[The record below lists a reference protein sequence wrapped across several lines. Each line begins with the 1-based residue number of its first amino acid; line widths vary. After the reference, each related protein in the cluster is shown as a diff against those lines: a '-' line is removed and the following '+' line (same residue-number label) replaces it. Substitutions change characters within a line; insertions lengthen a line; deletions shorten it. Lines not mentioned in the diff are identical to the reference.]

1 MEQSMINQMRIFSF
15 ATIVALTSSLF
26 AVNVTLNVDMSDVT
40 VSENGVHVAGSFQG
54 WDPAATPLTDEDGD
68 GIYTV
73 VVDMSGVTDATVFF
87 KYLNGNA
94 WGDDET
100 VSDPVCGGAGGF
112 ASDRFLDVP
121 DVDTVLDPV
130 CFSECIGCDESYVH
144 FAVDADGYDI
154 TDGVRVAG
162 SFNAWDASVDFMM
175 DAGEGVYKMAKA
187 FEEGST
193 IEWKYVLNGTTWEEL
208 GEDVCTTGGGY
219 INRTLTVS
227 DNDMMFDPVP
237 CFGSCYECGGA
248 PVTASV
254 TFQADMSV
262 LLSQGW
268 DVNTHFMEL
277 RGGVNGWA
285 AGDNFQEDL
294 TDPNLYTITKEITA
308 VPGSVQEWKFKANPD
323 ENFNNNGW
331 ETAANRVFYF
341 WGDDIVLDPEVPV
354 ILPIGPLANAVDVEI
369 HATWM
374 EGTLNANNG
383 QPFPMTPDTLVMNG
397 SFLNCWCTWG
407 NCMGSTCAEKVSPD
421 VPRLVDGD
429 GDGIY
434 TGTLSLPAGHGN
446 VFTYK
451 LGAYYPGVEEV
462 PGENGSMDN
471 EAGFG
476 ADKVYYIPTDASG
489 TVMLETVFG
498 DNNPANPF
506 LPRTITL
513 HVDMNNQEVSDA
525 GVHVAGSFQGW
536 DPAATELLDP
546 DMDGIYAVDIEAN
559 AGDTLYYKFINGNSW
574 GNDESVPDLACGGA
588 GGFGSDRFLVVPDVD
603 TMLPPV
609 CFGECITCDESY
621 VTFHVDMEEVA
632 VAPEGIFL
640 GGGQWHNNYQLMTLV
655 PGEETIYG
663 VKVALPEGSHYYK
676 FNNGGND
683 SGYEDGGNLT
693 NEGCGDGDN
702 WGDRT
707 IVVGEEDSMTPPF
720 CFSSCYTCGGDPVE
734 ADVTF
739 QADMSTLLSQGWD
752 VNTHFMELRGG
763 MNGWGEGD
771 VFQEDLTDPNL
782 YTLTKTIMAT
792 PGSQHE
798 WKFKANPDENFNNGG
813 WETAANRVFEFTG
826 ENIVLPAEMPVIL
839 PIGELGNDVMVEIHA
854 MWMMNTHNVNTG
866 ALFEMAPDTIIMN
879 GSFLNCWCTWGDCM
893 GPDCA
898 APCSPDVPRLTDSNG
913 DGVYTG
919 ELLLPAGHGNVFT
932 YKLGAYY
939 PGIENEGGDNGA
951 MDNEAGFG
959 ADKTFYLDTDASGT
973 VVLQTVFGDNN
984 PQNPWAGPGGYLAN
998 GGFEEGPA
1006 SWSSWPPELTN
1017 WEVNDLHPF
1026 EGMHSLQITPRTDDS
1041 DANPEWTPVYQSFT
1055 MDGLNLEAGNYMHM
1069 HGHGM
1074 TPSGDAVSG
1083 NNNGYLFLEFFDAGW
1098 SQLAKY
1104 TSNVVDAS
1112 ATTDMWHEL
1121 MVTGMVPEGT
1131 VNINVGCEL
1140 WQGPE
1145 ADAGAV
1151 YFDNVGMMVSA
1162 DDQLSSDED
1171 NFVTPKEFALLGNYP
1186 NPFNPVT
1193 TLRFDLDYTSK
1204 VNVTV
1209 YNILGNEIITLQNGE
1224 LVAGRHSIQWNA
1236 NNTYGQKVPSGLYL
1250 YKVTSDNR
1258 ILTGKMLLMK

>member
-1 MEQSMINQMRIFSF
+1 MCIR
-15 ATIVALTSSLF
+15 
-26 AVNVTLNVDMSDVT
+26 
-40 VSENGVHVAGSFQG
+40 
-54 WDPAATPLTDEDGD
+54 
-68 GIYTV
+68 
-73 VVDMSGVTDATVFF
+73 
-87 KYLNGNA
+87 
-94 WGDDET
+94 
-100 VSDPVCGGAGGF
+100 
-112 ASDRFLDVP
+112 DR
-121 DVDTVLDPV
+121 
-130 CFSECIGCDESYVH
+130 
-144 FAVDADGYDI
+144 
-154 TDGVRVAG
+154 
-162 SFNAWDASVDFMM
+162 
-175 DAGEGVYKMAKA
+175 
-187 FEEGST
+187 
-193 IEWKYVLNGTTWEEL
+193 
-208 GEDVCTTGGGY
+208 
-219 INRTLTVS
+219 
-227 DNDMMFDPVP
+227 
-237 CFGSCYECGGA
+237 
-248 PVTASV
+248 
-254 TFQADMSV
+254 
-262 LLSQGW
+262 
-268 DVNTHFMEL
+268 
-277 RGGVNGWA
+277 
-285 AGDNFQEDL
+285 
-294 TDPNLYTITKEITA
+294 
-308 VPGSVQEWKFKANPD
+308 ANPD
-323 ENFNNNGW
+323 ENFNNGGW
-331 ETAANRVFYF
+331 EAAANRVFF
-341 WGDDIVLDPEVPV
+341 FDGNDMVLDPAVPV
-354 ILPIGPLANAVDVEI
+354 ILPIGPLANAVEVEI
-369 HATWM
+369 HATWI

-383 QPFPMTPDTLVMNG
+383 EPFPMTPDTLVLNG

-407 NCMGSTCAEKVSPD
+407 NCMGSTCTEKVSPD
-421 VPRLVDGD
+421 VPRLVDTD
-429 GDGIY
+429 GDGVY

-451 LGAYYPGVEEV
+451 LGAYYPGVEEI

-498 DNNPANPF
+498 SNNPANPF
-506 LPRTITL
+506 LPRNITL
-513 HVDMNNQEVSDA
+513 HVDMNNQEVSEN

-536 DPAATELLDP
+536 DPTATQLQDP
-546 DMDGIYAVDIEAN
+546 DMDGIYAVNIEAV
-559 AGDTLYYKFINGNSW
+559 AGDTLYYKFLNGNAW
-574 GNDESVPDLACGGA
+574 GDDESVPDPACGGA

-609 CFGECITCDESY
+609 CFGECISCEESY
-621 VTFHVDMEEVA
+621 VTFHVDMEETP

-640 GGGQWHNNYQLMTLV
+640 GGGQWHNNYQLMTLL
-655 PGEETIYG
+655 PGEESIYS
-663 VKVALPEGSHYYK
+663 VKMVLPEGSHYYK

-683 SGYEDGGNLT
+683 SGYEDGDNLT

-734 ADVTF
+734 ANVTF

-782 YTLTKTIMAT
+782 YTLTKTIMAA

-813 WETAANRVFEFTG
+813 WETAANRLFEFTG
-826 ENIVLPAEMPVIL
+826 EDIVLPAEMPVIL
-839 PIGELGNDVMVEIHA
+839 PIGELGSDVTVEIHA

-866 ALFEMAPDTIIMN
+866 EHFLEHPDTLIMN

-893 GPDCA
+893 GPDCS
-898 APCSPDVPRLTDSNG
+898 APCSPDVPRLTDPDG
-913 DGVYTG
+913 DGVFTG

-932 YKLGAYY
+932 FKLGAYY

-951 MDNEAGFG
+951 LDNEAGFG
-959 ADKTFYLDTDASGT
+959 ADKTFYMDTDASGT
-973 VVLQTVFGDNN
+973 VVLETVFGDNN

-998 GGFEEGPA
+998 GGFEEGPFA
-1006 SWSSWPPELTN
+1006 WSSWPPELEN
-1017 WEVNDLHPF
+1017 WEVNDMHPF
-1026 EGMHSLQITPRTDDS
+1026 EGMHSLQITPRTDAS
-1041 DANPEWTPVYQSFT
+1041 DANPEWTPVYQSFSFE
-1055 MDGLNLEAGNYMHM
+1055 GLNLEAGNYMHM
-1069 HGHGM
+1069 HGHSM
-1074 TPSGDAVSG
+1074 TLSGNPVTG
-1083 NNNGYLFLEFFDAGW
+1083 NNNGYLFIEFFDGNW

-1121 MVTGMVPEGT
+1121 MVSGMVPEGT
-1131 VNINVGCEL
+1131 VNINAGCEL

-1145 ADAGAV
+1145 ADAGAI
-1151 YFDNVGMMVSA
+1151 YFDNVGMMISTDV
-1162 DDQLSSDED
+1162 LSSDED
-1171 NFVTPKEFALLGNYP
+1171 QVITPKEFALLGNYP

-1224 LVAGRHSIQWNA
+1224 LMAGRHAIQWNA
-1236 NNTYGQKVPSGLYL
+1236 NNAYGQKVPSGLYL

>member
-1 MEQSMINQMRIFSF
+1 MINRTKIMILTTLL
-15 ATIVALTSSLF
+15 AITSSLF
-26 AVNVTLNVDMSDVT
+26 AVNVTLNVDMSNVT

-54 WDPAATPLTDEDGD
+54 WDPAATPLADDDGD
-68 GIYTV
+68 GVYSV
-73 VVDMSGVTDATVFF
+73 VIDMSGVTDETVFF
-87 KYLNGNA
+87 KYLNGNS
-94 WGDDET
+94 WGNDET
-100 VSDPVCGGAGGF
+100 VSDPSCGGAGGF

-130 CFSECIGCDESYVH
+130 CFSECIGCDESYVTFH
-144 FAVDADGYDI
+144 VDMQNEELAAEGVFLGGGQWHNNYQLMTLIPGEETVYSVKMVLPEGSHYYKFNNGGNDGGYEDGGNLTNEGCGAADNWGDRTI
-154 TDGVRVAG
+154 VVGE
-162 SFNAWDASVDFMM
+162 NDFMTPP
-175 DAGEGVYKMAKA
+175 
-187 FEEGST
+187 F
-193 IEWKYVLNGTTWEEL
+193 
-208 GEDVCTTGGGY
+208 
-219 INRTLTVS
+219 
-227 DNDMMFDPVP
+227 
-237 CFGSCYECGGA
+237 CFSSCYECDGA
-248 PVTASV
+248 PATASV
-254 TFQADMSV
+254 TFQADMTT

-268 DVNTHFMEL
+268 DGNTHFMEI
-277 RGGVNGWA
+277 RGGMNGWA
-285 AGDNFQEDL
+285 AGDVLAEDL
-294 TDPNLYTITKEITA
+294 TDPALYSITKEITA
-308 VPGSVQEWKFKANPD
+308 MPGSVQEWKFKANPD

-331 ETAANRVFYF
+331 ETAANRTFYF
-341 WGDDIVLDPEVPV
+341 WGEDMVLEPEAPV
-354 ILPIGPLANAVDVEI
+354 ILPVGPLANDVTVEI
-369 HATWM
+369 HATFL
-374 EGTLNANNG
+374 EGTLNANNNE
-383 QPFPMTPDTLVMNG
+383 PFPVTPDTLVING

-421 VPRLVDGD
+421 VPRLVDSD
-429 GDGIY
+429 GDGVY

-451 LGAYYPGVEEV
+451 LGAYYPGVEDV
-462 PGENGSMDN
+462 TGENGAMDN

-476 ADKVYYIPTDASG
+476 ADKTYYIPTDASG
-489 TVMLETVFG
+489 TVTLETVFG

-513 HVDMNNQEVSDA
+513 HVDMNNQEVSSD

-559 AGDTLYYKFINGNSW
+559 AGDTLYYKFLNGNSW
-574 GNDESVPDLACGGA
+574 GTDESVPDPACGGA

-609 CFGECITCDESY
+609 CFGECISCDESY
-621 VTFHVDMEEVA
+621 VTFHVDMEETP

-640 GGGQWHNNYQLMTLV
+640 GGGQWHNNYQLMTLI
-655 PGEETIYG
+655 PGEETIYS
-663 VKVALPEGSHYYK
+663 VKMVLPEGSHYYK

-683 SGYEDGGNLT
+683 GGYEDGGNLT

-707 IVVGEEDSMTPPF
+707 IVVGEENSMTIPF

-734 ADVTF
+734 ASVTF
-739 QADMSTLLSQGWD
+739 QADMTTLLSQGWD
-752 VNTHFMELRGG
+752 NNTHFMELRGG

-782 YTLTKTIMAT
+782 YTLTKMITAT

-826 ENIVLPAEMPVIL
+826 EDLVLAAEQPVIL
-839 PIGELGNDVMVEIHA
+839 PIGELGNDVTVEIHA
-854 MWMMNTHNVNTG
+854 MWMMNTMNVNTG
-866 ALFEMAPDTIIMN
+866 DYFQAYPDTLIMN

-898 APCSPDVPRLTDSNG
+898 APCSPDVPRLTDADG
-913 DGVYTG
+913 DGVFTG
-919 ELLLPAGHGNVFT
+919 ELMLPAGHGNVFT

-939 PGIENEGGDNGA
+939 PGIENEGGENGA

-984 PQNPWAGPGGYLAN
+984 PMNPWVGPGGYLAN
-998 GGFEEGPA
+998 GGFEEGPV
-1006 SWSSWPPELTN
+1006 SWGSWPPELTN

-1026 EGMHSLQITPRTDDS
+1026 EGMHSLQITPRSDNS
-1041 DANPEWTPVYQSFT
+1041 DANPEWTPVYQSFSLE
-1055 MDGLNLEAGNYMHM
+1055 GLNLEPGNYMHM

-1074 TPSGDAVSG
+1074 TPAGNAVSG
-1083 NNNGYLFLEFFDAGW
+1083 NNYGYLFLEFFDAGW

-1151 YFDNVGMMVSA
+1151 YFDNVGMMVTA
-1162 DDQLSSDED
+1162 DDQLSSDTEII
-1171 NFVTPKEFALLGNYP
+1171 TPKEFALLGNYP

-1209 YNILGNEIITLQNGE
+1209 YNILGSEIITLQNGE
-1224 LVAGRHSIQWNA
+1224 LNAGRHALQWNA
-1236 NNTYGQKVPSGLYL
+1236 NNAYGQKVPSGLYL

-1258 ILTGKMLLMK
+1258 TLTGKMLLMK